1 MQKRLAANFAWIG
14 MWLIVELGRLAVRIF
29 PRRLLFF
36 LAEAIATAGF
46 HLFRTFRRRCSA
58 NLSLAMGERLQAQEV
73 EEVVRR
79 SLSNFFRAF
88 IEVGVTLASS
98 PEEIRHEVPLRGR
111 EHLEAALARGKGVV
125 ALGAHLG
132 NFFLVGSRLAVD
144 GYSTHV
150 LVNQTQN
157 RALAKLMDRYRLAV
171 WQKTIHARPR
181 RIASQSLVQV
191 LRGNEIAVVIAD
203 EYRDGSGIHV
213 PFFGRQVLARRGPA
227 TLALRTGAAVVPI
240 YMVRDGTGRL
250 TLVIEPEIELERSV
264 TTRAAIQENVLRITQ
279 WLERVVRAY
288 PDQWNW
294 MNIRWQEPVLG
305 GLAQKKPAA
314 KASIA

>member
-1 MQKRLAANFAWIG
+1 MQKRRAANFAWMG
-14 MWLIVELGRLAVRIF
+14 MWLTMELGRLAIRIF
-29 PRRLLFF
+29 PRRFLFF
-36 LAEAIATAGF
+36 LAEAIAAVGF
-46 HLFRTFRRRCSA
+46 HLFRTFRRRSIA
-58 NLSLAMGERLQAQEV
+58 NASLALGGRLQAQEV
-73 EEVVRR
+73 EEIVRR
-79 SLSNFFRAF
+79 SLKNFFRAF
-88 IEVGVTLASS
+88 IEVGLALES
-98 PEEIRHEVPLRGR
+98 PPEKIRQEIPLSGR

-132 NFFLVGSRLAVD
+132 NFFLVGTRLAVD
-144 GYSTHV
+144 GFSTHV

-157 RALAKLMDRYRLAV
+157 QAFAILMDRYRLAV

-181 RIASQSLVQV
+181 RQASQSLVQV
-191 LRGNEIAVVIAD
+191 LRANEIAVVIAD

-240 YMVRDGTGRL
+240 YMVRDDTGALR
-250 TLVIEPEIELERSV
+250 LVIEPEIELARSAA
-264 TTRAAIQENVLRITQ
+264 TRAEIQENILRLTQ
-279 WLERVVRAY
+279 WLERVVRSY

-294 MNIRWQEPVLG
+294 MNVRWQEPTLG
-305 GLAQKKPAA
+305 DLTEKKPAA